1 MRPDFSN
8 TILSKLATHFVGNKH
23 SNDTF
28 FYSEEYVAIEEE
40 DLKVKLLNYFTTP
53 FVDAVEYFV
62 FHHESDE
69 QLNTVLHFAKKIFES
84 PDSLLEHSVSIA
96 KHLYDIS
103 DSPNIK
109 SGELHVAYLERLY
122 VDDQVVDAIGIYKTE
137 SRDAFFKLEK
147 KHSGYDIVLNEGVN
161 AEKLD
166 KGCIIYNT
174 ADGLKLSVIDNTNKK
189 NEAIYWRDKF
199 LKVTGAS
206 DEYHHTQDYLSAT
219 KNFIMK
225 QIPQEYEVNKA
236 QQADYLNRSID
247 FFKTN
252 NQFDERAF
260 TSEVFQDEEL
270 ISSFN
275 TYKTSYQNDN
285 GIALNND
292 FPISD
297 HAVRKSARVFK
308 SVLKLDKNFHVYI
321 HGDKDLIERGYDEA
335 VGKHYYKIY
344 FDKEH

>member
-1 MRPDFSN
+1 MRADFSN
-8 TILSKLATHFVGNKH
+8 TFLSALATHYVGNKH

-28 FYSEEYVAIEEE
+28 FYSEELVTVEDEE
-40 DLKVKLLNYFTTP
+40 LKAQLLHYFTTP
-53 FVDAVEYFV
+53 FVEAVEYFE
-62 FHHESDE
+62 FYHESDE
-69 QLNTVLHFAKKIFES
+69 QLNAVMHFAKKIFDA
-84 PDSLLEHSVSIA
+84 PDTLLEHSVSIA

-109 SGELHVAYLERLY
+109 SGELHIAYLERLY
-122 VDDQVVDAIGIYKTE
+122 VDEQVVNAIGIYKTE
-137 SRDAFFKLEK
+137 NRDAFFKLEK
-147 KHSGYDIVLNEGVN
+147 KDNGYDIILNQGIN

-174 ADGLKLSVIDNTNKK
+174 GGKMKLAIVDKTNKK
-189 NEAIYWRDKF
+189 EEAVYWRDKF
-199 LKVTGAS
+199 LKVIATS

-219 KNFIMK
+219 KDFIMK

-236 QQADYLNRSID
+236 QQADYLNRSIE

-252 NQFDERAF
+252 QQFDERAF
-260 TSEVFQDEEL
+260 TSEVFQDKEL
-270 ISSFN
+270 IGSFN
-275 TYKTSYQNDN
+275 NYKTTYEQDS
-285 GIALNND
+285 GVALNSD
-292 FPISD
+292 FDISD

-344 FDKEH
+344 FDQER